1 MRDELA
7 AQQQQQEQVAATEA
21 SSESAKAESTARLKF
36 KPKPKRLNMKQTLN
50 FHTFKQRKDSFMR
63 RGRYRWP
70 YLKYTSY
77 LAQPDTLALA
87 GFSFNPVKDA
97 PDNVQC
103 FHCGFELTGWEP
115 SDDPFSE
122 HYAHQPSC
130 TYATL
135 HCQTREAHLGNKVEW
150 KGWPV
155 NNMDAETKKKLV
167 DMRSDVATRLA
178 TFNENEWPHT
188 GRKDWNVTPEKL
200 ANAGFYY
207 TPEWPGDDT
216 AACLFCGYMLAEW
229 EAEDDPNA
237 EHEKRVPECLF
248 FTLLRD
254 NGMPLV
260 ASPLPK
266 DTPRRVSM
274 RTSLQAV
281 TIVDSD
287 DDERAASDSSASKR
301 PRLSGDLIKEVK
313 AEEQDDDVAGLMAE
327 AKKEQLVEESDQE
340 EHDEMRVDQND
351 EQSEMAQNDEESGV
365 VQNDEESE
373 IDHDEWPA
381 NKTDAHDAEEQEDH
395 AIEEGYEHEPHGIGE
410 EHQMDAQSG
419 PDTQVGPD
427 ISDASEISDY
437 SGNEQEQSDSDI
449 EHASDTSPDTQLS
462 NTQVANDMLS
472 SPEEMAIDEYQQST
486 QVGDAEDAAWD
497 LDEVEEDMTV
507 EEFIHACCNQKVA
520 SLEASAA
527 QMISS
532 FMQRA
537 ENTRERIYN
546 MPL

>member
-1 MRDELA
+1 
-7 AQQQQQEQVAATEA
+7 
-21 SSESAKAESTARLKF
+21 
-36 KPKPKRLNMKQTLN
+36 MKQTLN

-155 NNMDAETKKKLV
+155 NDMDAETKKRLL

-200 ANAGFYY
+200 ASAGFYY

-287 DDERAASDSSASKR
+287 DDERVASDSSASKR

-313 AEEQDDDVAGLMAE
+313 AEDQDDDVAGLMAE

-340 EHDEMRVDQND
+340 EHDEMRMDQND
-351 EQSEMAQNDEESGV
+351 EKGGMAQNDEES
-365 VQNDEESE
+365 EM
-373 IDHDEWPA
+373 DHDERPA
-381 NKTDAHDAEEQEDH
+381 NKTDAHNAEEQEDH
-395 AIEEGYEHEPHGIGE
+395 AIEEGYGHEPRGIGE
-410 EHQMDAQSG
+410 EHHMDAQSG

-427 ISDASEISDY
+427 ISDVSEVSDY

-449 EHASDTSPDTQLS
+449 GHTSDTSPDTQLS
-462 NTQVANDMLS
+462 NTQVASDMLS

-486 QVGDAEDAAWD
+486 QVDDAEDAAWD